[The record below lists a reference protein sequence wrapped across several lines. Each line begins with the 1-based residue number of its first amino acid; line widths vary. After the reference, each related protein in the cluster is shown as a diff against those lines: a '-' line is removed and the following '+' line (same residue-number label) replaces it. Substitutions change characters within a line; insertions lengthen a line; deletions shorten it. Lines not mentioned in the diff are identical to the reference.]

1 MVERPQILALVLTA
15 VQALNEERPVGE
27 QLALSEDTLLFGD
40 GAELDSLSLVSVIV
54 DIETAV
60 TDQFN
65 EPISLT
71 DDRAMSRAVS
81 PFTNVAAL
89 VDYIH
94 ELLAEKA

>member
-15 VQALNEERPVGE
+15 VQALNEERPAGG

-71 DDRAMSRAVS
+71 DDRAMNRSVS
-81 PFTNVAAL
+81 PFTHVAAL